1 MSGVPRHVLWRNAYR
16 ERRFLRHLSE
26 VELQQR
32 VRDVML
38 NMMVLTPG
46 ARIGLGS
53 VQDPEA
59 QRWMIRW
66 TQVLEEMQIRYGP
79 PPNGFTNGFLRQEP
93 FPDFAGDLGR
103 KAASTFASRKLDPE
117 QTLIKYGSAKYMAA
131 LLSKGRAR
139 IQPASFFKANH
150 LNSAIQDDEL
160 SLRLSLVVSRDEITS
175 LVQNP
180 QDVSENAGDHA
191 LHLNYGADGDFWL
204 YCVTQSLEPRLF
216 VDFNAS
222 ACVIIK
228 NKKAFSDRLGQAAAS
243 QIVSCS
249 YACGKAVYVDP
260 HQPDSANIRIQFAKH
275 FRYTYQREYRF
286 AWIPERPTRA
296 LAPVDIEMGP
306 LDDIAILVE
315 L

>member
-16 ERRFLRHLSE
+16 KSRFLRHLSE

-38 NMMVLTPG
+38 NMMVLTPD
-46 ARIGLGS
+46 ALIGLGS

-66 TQVLEEMQIRYGP
+66 TQVLEEMRIRYGP
-79 PPNGFTNGFLRQEP
+79 YPNGFTNGFIQQEP
-93 FPDFAGDLGR
+93 FPDFAGELGK
-103 KAASTFASRKLDPE
+103 KAANVFASCKLDPE
-117 QTLIKYGSAKYMAA
+117 QTLIKYGNPQYMAA
-131 LLSKGRAR
+131 LLTEGCAR

-150 LNSAIQDDEL
+150 LNGAIQDDEL
-160 SLRLSLVVSRDEITS
+160 SLRLSLVVSRDEIAS

-180 QDVSENAGDHA
+180 QDASENVGDHA
-191 LHLNYGADGDFWL
+191 IQLNYGASSDYWL

-216 VDFNAS
+216 VDFNAG

-228 NKKAFSDRLGQAAAS
+228 NKKAFSDRLEHAAAS
-243 QIVSCS
+243 RMASCR

-260 HQPDSANIRIQFAKH
+260 NQPDSANIRIQFAKH

-286 AWIPERPTRA
+286 AWMPEKSTKA
-296 LAPVDIEMGP
+296 LAPVDVEMGS